1 MSSNAIGDVS
11 ADAFVGLKERLTLM
25 SLNVSNNAIGNVGA
39 DVLAKGLKENS
50 MLTATSL
57 RGKLMDEVVTAA
69 MKDALKGN

>member
-1 MSSNAIGDVS
+1 MSSNATGDVS

-57 RGKLMDEVVTAA
+57 PGKLMDEVVTAA